1 MGPYILMDHLCGDRV
16 KKIGVEISHRPT
28 YVNPIYC
35 NHADF
40 LLTLRLGTACL
51 KMFK

>member
-1 MGPYILMDHLCGDRV
+1 MGLDILMDHLWGDRV

-40 LLTLRLGTACL
+40 
-51 KMFK
+51 